1 MATQPPPQDAPQ
13 TDTLAVLASLG
24 AGIRARRKHLRVSAT
39 AAAEAA
45 GLSRVT
51 LHRIERGEP
60 TVALGLVQRAA
71 AAVGLR
77 LQLADNRADIQ
88 ADTQIATAARGPVAP
103 ECLRLADLPELR
115 RLAWQLGPQAEL
127 TPRQAL
133 DLYERNW
140 RHLDRSAMTPH
151 EQAVLDGLVH
161 SVGGGRL
168 LV

>member
-1 MATQPPPQDAPQ
+1 MLTNEVPPD
-13 TDTLAVLASLG
+13 DTPAALG
-24 AGIRARRKHLRVSAT
+24 VGIRQRRKQLRVSAT

-60 TVALGLVQRAA
+60 SVAMGLYHRAA
-71 AAVGLR
+71 ASLGLR
-77 LQLADNRADIQ
+77 LQLADAQPKPRARAVEPPAQ
-88 ADTQIATAARGPVAP
+88 
-103 ECLRLADLPELR
+103 LNLSDLPELR
-115 RLAWQLGPQAEL
+115 RLAWQLDPATEL

-140 RHLDRSAMTPH
+140 RHLDTAAMTPR
-151 EQAVLDGLVH
+151 ERAVLDSLVH

>member
-1 MATQPPPQDAPQ
+1 MQAEASHTTEAP
-13 TDTLAVLASLG
+13 DSPLAELG
-24 AGIRARRKHLRVSAT
+24 AGIRQRRKQLRVSAT

-60 TVALGLVQRAA
+60 SVAMGLYQRATAALGLK
-71 AAVGLR
+71 
-77 LQLADNRADIQ
+77 LQLSDELPAPNTRALAPQ
-88 ADTQIATAARGPVAP
+88 AP
-103 ECLRLADLPELR
+103 LRLADLPELR
-115 RLAWQLGPQAEL
+115 RLAWQLDPATEL

-140 RHLDRSAMTPH
+140 RHLDSATMTPH
-151 EQAVLDGLVH
+151 ERAVLQALVQG
-161 SVGGGRL
+161 VGGGRL

>member
-1 MATQPPPQDAPQ
+1 MATQPPPQDPPP
-13 TDTLAVLASLG
+13 TDTLAALASLG
-24 AGIRARRKHLRVSAT
+24 AGIRARRKQLRVSAT

-71 AAVGLR
+71 SALGLQ
-77 LQLADNRADIQ
+77 LQLADKRD
-88 ADTQIATAARGPVAP
+88 DTQAATAARGPAAP

-115 RLAWQLGPQAEL
+115 RLAWQLGPEAEL

-140 RHLDRSAMTPH
+140 RHLDRSAMSPH

-161 SVGGGRL
+161 SVGRGRL

>member
-1 MATQPPPQDAPQ
+1 MATQPLPRDASPPDPLVA
-13 TDTLAVLASLG
+13 LG
-24 AGIRARRKHLRVSAT
+24 AGIRARRKQLRVSAT

-51 LHRIERGEP
+51 LHRIECGEP

-71 AAVGLR
+71 AALGLQ
-77 LQLADNRADIQ
+77 LQLADTQ
-88 ADTQIATAARGPVAP
+88 AATATRGPAAP

-140 RHLDRSAMTPH
+140 RHLDRAGMTPH

>member
-1 MATQPPPQDAPQ
+1 MGNTMQAAATQPVPTSA
-13 TDTLAVLASLG
+13 LADLG
-24 AGIRARRKHLRVSAT
+24 AGIRQRRKQLRVSAT

-51 LHRIERGEP
+51 LHRIERGEAS
-60 TVALGLVQRAA
+60 VAVGLVQRAA
-71 AAVGLR
+71 AALGLQ
-77 LQLADNRADIQ
+77 LQLAGTHPPPELRSQ
-88 ADTQIATAARGPVAP
+88 ATP
-103 ECLRLADLPELR
+103 ERLRLADLPELR
-115 RLAWQLGPQAEL
+115 RLAWQLDSATEL

-140 RHLDRSAMTPH
+140 RHVDAGAMTPA
-151 EQAVLDGLVH
+151 ERTVLDRLVH

>member
-1 MATQPPPQDAPQ
+1 MGNIVAPLRQDPPAPAG
-13 TDTLAVLASLG
+13 DPLAALG
-24 AGIRARRKHLRVSAT
+24 AGIRARRKQLRVSAT

-60 TVALGLVQRAA
+60 SVALGLVQRAA
-71 AAVGLR
+71 AALGL
-77 LQLADNRADIQ
+77 Q
-88 ADTQIATAARGPVAP
+88 
-103 ECLRLADLPELR
+103 LRLADMQAGPALRGEALPERLRLAELPELR
-115 RLAWQLGPQAEL
+115 RLAWQLGPDAEL

-140 RHLDRSAMTPH
+140 RHLDRTALTPH
-151 EQAVLDGLVH
+151 ERAVLDSLVH
-161 SVGGGRL
+161 GVGGGRL

>member
-1 MATQPPPQDAPQ
+1 MQDTATQIAGALPA
-13 TDTLAVLASLG
+13 LG
-24 AGIRARRKHLRVSAT
+24 AGIRARRKQLRVSAT

-60 TVALGLVQRAA
+60 SVAMGLYQRAISALGLTLHLADAQPQLQSRDAEPPEL
-71 AAVGLR
+71 LR
-77 LQLADNRADIQ
+77 L
-88 ADTQIATAARGPVAP
+88 T
-103 ECLRLADLPELR
+103 DLPELR
-115 RLAWQLGPQAEL
+115 RLAWQLDPDTEL
-127 TPRQAL
+127 TPKQAL

-140 RHLDRSAMTPH
+140 RHLDTAAMTPR
-151 EQAVLDGLVH
+151 ERAALDRLVH

>member
-1 MATQPPPQDAPQ
+1 MQGEASHNAEASTSL
-13 TDTLAVLASLG
+13 LAELG
-24 AGIRARRKHLRVSAT
+24 AGIRRRRKLVRVSAT

-60 TVALGLVQRAA
+60 SVAMGLYQRATAALGLK
-71 AAVGLR
+71 
-77 LQLADNRADIQ
+77 
-88 ADTQIATAARGPVAP
+88 
-103 ECLRLADLPELR
+103 LRLADELPAPQARGPALPAQLRLAELPELR
-115 RLAWQLGPQAEL
+115 RLAWQLGPDAKL

-133 DLYERNW
+133 DPYERNW
-140 RHLDRSAMTPH
+140 RHLDSAAMTPH
-151 EQAVLDGLVH
+151 ERAVLDNLVH

>member
-1 MATQPPPQDAPQ
+1 MGNTMQAEASHTTAAPNG
-13 TDTLAVLASLG
+13 TLAELG
-24 AGIRARRKHLRVSAT
+24 AGIRQRRKQLRVSAT

-60 TVALGLVQRAA
+60 SVAMGLYQRATAALGLK
-71 AAVGLR
+71 
-77 LQLADNRADIQ
+77 LQLADELPAPQ
-88 ADTQIATAARGPVAP
+88 ARDQALPAR
-103 ECLRLADLPELR
+103 LHLADLPELR
-115 RLAWQLGPQAEL
+115 RLAWQLDPATEL
-127 TPRQAL
+127 TPGQAL

-140 RHLDRSAMTPH
+140 RHLDSAAMTPH
-151 EQAVLDGLVH
+151 ERAVLGALVQ

>member
-1 MATQPPPQDAPQ
+1 MGNIMPNRPPPENMPPRGP
-13 TDTLAVLASLG
+13 LAALG
-24 AGIRARRKHLRVSAT
+24 NGIRQRRKQLRVSAT
-39 AAAEAA
+39 ATAEAA

-71 AAVGLR
+71 AALGLQ
-77 LQLADNRADIQ
+77 LQLADAEVAPTAPDR
-88 ADTQIATAARGPVAP
+88 AARAP
-103 ECLRLADLPELR
+103 LRLANLPELR
-115 RLAWQLGPQAEL
+115 RLAWQLDPQAEL

-140 RHLDRSAMTPH
+140 RHLNRAAMTPQ
-151 EQAVLDGLVH
+151 EQAVLDSLVH
-161 SVGGGRL
+161 DVGGGRL

>member
-1 MATQPPPQDAPQ
+1 MGNITSADSALPC
-13 TDTLAVLASLG
+13 DTLAALG
-24 AGIRARRKHLRVSAT
+24 VGIRARRKQLRVSAT

-60 TVALGLVQRAA
+60 SVAIGLYQRALA
-71 AAVGLR
+71 ALGLR
-77 LQLADNRADIQ
+77 LQLADAQPAPRA
-88 ADTQIATAARGPVAP
+88 AAPQPPAQ
-103 ECLRLADLPELR
+103 LRLADLPELH
-115 RLAWQLGPQAEL
+115 RLAWQLDPATEL

-140 RHLDRSAMTPH
+140 RHLDAAAMTPH
-151 EQAVLDGLVH
+151 ERAVLDDLVRG
-161 SVGGGRL
+161 VGGGRL